1 MNIKKIAVIT
11 AVAIALVAGP
21 VYAQTTDSQQ
31 SLLERLRALVT
42 QLLELQKQQ
51 MAIREEIQAE
61 ISANIKEGMTHEDVR
76 EIQEILATDKT
87 IYPEGLVTGY
97 FGPLTK
103 NALARFQQKFELKA
117 TGQLDDETRAYLE
130 ELMKERFGDSVP
142 AGLLSA
148 PGIGKKI
155 ELRLREDCD
164 NDGEGKE
171 LLCQKI
177 KIKFKSEDGKSELEI
192 ESEDEDDDDEDE
204 DDSDDDDDEDDD
216 DDSDSDS
223 N

>member
-1 MNIKKIAVIT
+1 MNIRKTAVIA
-11 AVAIALVAGP
+11 AVAIALVASP

-51 MAIREEIQAE
+51 LAIREEIQAQ
-61 ISANIKEGMTHEDVR
+61 INANIKEGMTHDDVR
-76 EIQEILATDKT
+76 VIQKILATDKT
-87 IYPEGLVTGY
+87 IYPEGLVTGF

-103 NALARFQQKFELKA
+103 SALTRFQQKFELKV

-155 ELRLREDCD
+155 ELRMREGCD
-164 NDGEGKE
+164 DKNAASG

-177 KIKFKSEDGKSELEI
+177 KLKYKTEDSKSKVEI
-192 ESEDEDDDDEDE
+192 EVEDEDN
-204 DDSDDDDDEDDD
+204 DSDDDDDDEEDD
-216 DDSDSDS
+216 
-223 N
+223 